1 LKSSKNKHG
10 KLRLTL
16 NAFWTAL
23 KAYVQDGAFHH
34 GAALAYY
41 TLFAIVPIIYLTTSI
56 YGRIIGQQNMR
67 DIISALLTSELG
79 LQDPASILQLVDSM
93 SFDKP
98 NFFLELVSIC
108 VLLYTC
114 SAFMISL
121 KRSLNEFFQVSKKSR
136 EASNLFM
143 EIIGFRFVGVLLL
156 AVFAFVIILFYFL
169 QVFIFSALTSWLHW
183 QNGFVDFS
191 LQLLQIFLTLLSNVL
206 IFTLIFKYMH
216 NAKVSW
222 RIARDGAIATSILLY
237 ISQLVISYYLQHYF
251 IIHFHYARL
260 GALLRTNCLFWRPIY
275 LPNWQGFS
283 GPHTNRHQRNEG
295 GFLNSIL
302 ASRKILEVL
311 RIVSK
316 KLLLPPIGT

>member
-1 LKSSKNKHG
+1 MKSTKNKFG

-16 NAFWTAL
+16 NAFRTAL

-67 DIISALLTSELG
+67 EIISSLLKSELG
-79 LQDPASILQLVDSM
+79 LQDPASIIQLVDTM
-93 SFDKP
+93 SFNKP
-98 NFFLELVSIC
+98 NFFLEIVSIG

-136 EASNLFM
+136 EESNLFM

-169 QVFIFSALTSWLHW
+169 QVFIFSALTSWLQWH
-183 QNGFVDFS
+183 NGFVDFS
-191 LQLLQIFLTLLSNVL
+191 LQLLQIFLSLLSNVL

-222 RIARDGAIATSILLY
+222 RIARDGAITTAVLLY
-237 ISQLVISYYLQHYF
+237 VSQWVIGYYLQHYF
-251 IIHFHYARL
+251 IMGKLGVASSIFIMLAWVHYSAQIVFF
-260 GALLRTNCLFWRPIY
+260 GAQFTYQIGKDF
-275 LPNWQGFS
+275 QD
-283 GPHTNRHQRNEG
+283 
-295 GFLNSIL
+295 
-302 ASRKILEVL
+302 
-311 RIVSK
+311 RIQTDIKETKAVS
-316 KLLLPPIGT
+316 